1 MTAIAVLWAAVAA
14 LCGVVALRATN
25 VAALA
30 AATWVGG
37 NALLVLVSMTVG
49 GPTGGLALTGAP
61 ARALAKTPTGTRP
74 AVGRAVLAPWR
85 WVSRALATVVGRWTP
100 PRAAC
105 GPLWS
110 TVPGTLIAVGPLQ
123 TVPQWFAA
131 GGAGTHTVL
140 DLTAEWE
147 WVQEWQWSVTGFAA
161 ADAAKPA
168 VYCLPLLDDC
178 MCSPAHLVAALRA
191 ALGTEVLSRR
201 RIYVGC
207 MFGVGRSAAVG
218 ALLAAALHGDKYRTV
233 DAALAA
239 LRTVRPQAAPT
250 APQLRTAR
258 GALELLRAP

>member
-14 LCGVVALRATN
+14 LCGMVAVRATS

-49 GPTGGLALTGAP
+49 SPTGGLALTVAP
-61 ARALAKTPTGTRP
+61 ARVLAKTPTGTRS
-74 AVGRAVLAPWR
+74 AVGRAALAPWR
-85 WVSRALATVVGRWTP
+85 WVSRALVAVAGHGAP
-100 PRAAC
+100 
-105 GPLWS
+105 WS

-123 TVPQWFAA
+123 TMPQWFAA

-147 WVQEWQWSVTGFAA
+147 WAQEWQWSVTGFAA
-161 ADAAKPA
+161 ADAARPA
-168 VYCLPLLDDC
+168 VHCLPLLDDC
-178 MCSPAHLVAALRA
+178 MCSPAYLVAALRA

-250 APQLRTAR
+250 ALQLRAAR